1 MAISKYSYQE
11 FSGGVQRATTS
22 HIRKPNEVRNAS
34 NGDFS
39 KLFGAI
45 IRRPGTEK
53 LQPKLP
59 QNSNTL
65 GAIVARFANGSKIFA
80 AQKKAGN
87 TESAISYWDGDSWEE
102 VYAGLPANADIE
114 FMDDLGE
121 LWVGSY
127 DETTDTIGQPFT
139 IDENMDVST
148 TRQLFAAPHARAY
161 MEFNG
166 AVYAANVDIN
176 GNRYPDRLYK
186 SSGPMGAITFARSPQ
201 SNVLADYEVVSQ
213 VPVMTSATAPAGAV
227 AHSSAQTGWDGW
239 KIFKGATDRTGGSWF
254 SNGGTDPGWVRYD
267 FGASNLKVITH
278 YVLRPLSTNP
288 GSNDAGDAPKNWTF
302 EGSNNGSSWTVLHTV
317 TNEATWAPGEERT
330 YPTTNTQAYRY
341 YRINVSASQRG
352 GGTVWVTLNG
362 MRLLT
367 TKGDVDLLQLEVD
380 SARYLKPG
388 MNIDVYKAG
397 TDTYKFSLIVNT
409 VDKVEDVI
417 TFMPEMQVFTPSA
430 VNVSTDII
438 TLDSTEDLPTGTTV
452 QLRTSGTIPGGLAS
466 GTTYYVINRSA
477 TTISLA
483 STELDASIGNAINI
497 TSQGTGNHRISL
509 SYEFGNKDELWK
521 HSRKGKLT
529 RFWNTD
535 YRNPER
541 SDYIKL
547 PAAIDSRN
555 DITALGKISS
565 RMFVFTETS
574 MFRFDGTNQVLL
586 RNDVGCVA
594 QKSIAYYDSYM
605 VWLDQIGRIWI
616 RNEEEG
622 VQDVISVAIQDII
635 DLVPQEQLKN
645 ASGVVYGTKYKLHLG
660 TINGQELRVVYNFQT
675 NTWAPE
681 FFDVKMPVQFLY
693 LHDGNVRPHFFD
705 ETGQLWL
712 DESGD
717 MDDDKIIP
725 LEVELGD
732 DTFGIDERKD
742 YVGVAIYS
750 KNSAATR
757 IQVSID
763 GSEFTDVGQIAQQV
777 ERIRFAGLRSNTG
790 TMINIKIVNSSS
802 NDPVEIHK
810 MVVYY
815 NRAEDTFNA
824 TKR

>member
-22 HIRKPNEVRNAS
+22 HIRKPNEVRNAA

-45 IRRPGTEK
+45 TRRPGTEK
-53 LQPKLP
+53 LEPKLP
-59 QNSNTL
+59 EDKNTL
-65 GAIVARFANGSKIFA
+65 GAIIARFGSGSKIFA
-80 AQKKAGN
+80 AQNKSGDE
-87 TESAISYWDGDSWEE
+87 ESAISYWNGTSWEE

-127 DETTDTIGQPFT
+127 DEATDTIGEPFT
-139 IDENMDVST
+139 IDEDLNVST
-148 TRQLFAAPHARAY
+148 TRQLYAAPRARQY

-166 AVYAANVDIN
+166 AIYAANVDIN
-176 GNRYPDRLYK
+176 GERYPDRVYK
-186 SSGPMGAITFARSPQ
+186 SSGPMGAITFVRAPQ
-201 SNVLADYEVVSQ
+201 VDLGESFDLIDQ
-213 VPVMTSATAPAGAV
+213 VPAMISTTEPVGQVLFSTQFNTGSEAAFRAFDANINTRWTTTSGNT
-227 AHSSAQTGWDGW
+227 TGFIG
-239 KIFKGATDRTGGSWF
+239 
-254 SNGGTDPGWVRYD
+254 YD
-267 FGASNLKVITH
+267 FGVDNPKIITH
-278 YVLRPLSTNP
+278 YSIRSSHVADNMPRS
-288 GSNDAGDAPKNWTF
+288 PKGWVF
-302 EGSNNGSSWTVLHTV
+302 EGSNNGSSWTVLDTKA
-317 TNEATWAPGEERT
+317 NQSAWAISERRVFA
-330 YPTTNTQAYRY
+330 TTNTTSYRY
-341 YRINVSASQRG
+341 YRIRITANQGHANYLTIGEIEFMSSPTNVN
-352 GGTVWVTLNG
+352 L
-362 MRLLT
+362 MRLEL
-367 TKGDVDLLQLEVD
+367 D
-380 SARYLKPG
+380 SARYVKPG
-388 MNIDVYKAG
+388 MPISIYKAG
-397 TDTYKFSLIVNT
+397 TDVLKYKIVVESVNKVDDYITFLPFSQSFVAANVNT
-409 VDKVEDVI
+409 STNVI
-417 TFMPEMQVFTPSA
+417 TIPSA
-430 VNVSTDII
+430 SEFNTGDPIKLYST
-438 TLDSTEDLPTGTTV
+438 STMPAPLT
-452 QLRTSGTIPGGLAS
+452 S
-466 GTTYYVINRSA
+466 GTTYFVIKRSA
-477 TTISLA
+477 TEIQVATTKLNAEVGNPIS
-483 STELDASIGNAINI
+483 I
-497 TSQGTGNHRISL
+497 TSAGGGTMRVQM
-509 SYEFGNKDELWK
+509 SYDFGNKDELWK
-521 HSRKGKLT
+521 TGRKSKLT
-529 RFWNTD
+529 RFWNVD
-535 YRNPER
+535 YRYPEK

-635 DLVPQEQLKN
+635 DMVPQEQLKH

-660 TINGQELRVVYNFQT
+660 TVNGQELRVVYNFQT
-675 NTWAPE
+675 NTWSPE

-717 MDDDKIIP
+717 TDDGKNIP
-725 LEVELGD
+725 LEIELGD

-742 YVGVAIYS
+742 FVGVAIYS

-757 IQVSID
+757 IQVSLD
-763 GSEFTDVGQIAQQV
+763 GGQFVDIGQITQPV
-777 ERIRFAGLRSNTG
+777 ERLRFAGLRSNTG

-802 NDPVEIHK
+802 KDPVEIHK

>member
-22 HIRKPNEVRNAS
+22 HIRKPNEVRSAA

-59 QNSNTL
+59 QDSNTL
-65 GAIVARFANGSKIFA
+65 GAIIARFANGSKVFA
-80 AQKKAGN
+80 AQNKAGN

-127 DETTDTIGQPFT
+127 DEATDTIGQPFT

-148 TRQLFAAPHARAY
+148 TRQLFAAPRARSY

-166 AVYAANVDIN
+166 SIYAANVSVN
-176 GNRYPDRLYK
+176 GERYPDRVYK
-186 SSGPMGAITFARSPQ
+186 SSGPMGAITFVRAPQ
-201 SNVLADYEVVSQ
+201 TDLPAPFDLLNQ
-213 VPVMTSATAPAGAV
+213 VPQMTSNTTPVGTAFASTEANSSTPAWKAFDRLSSNSDRWV
-227 AHSSAQTGWDGW
+227 A
-239 KIFKGATDRTGGSWF
+239 
-254 SNGGTDPGWVRYD
+254 GGTTGHIGYD
-267 FGASNLKVITH
+267 FGVGQSRVVTH
-278 YVLRPLSTNP
+278 YRMMPLAPGDSTNITNRSP
-288 GSNDAGDAPKNWTF
+288 RNWTLQ
-302 EGSNNGSSWTVLHTV
+302 GSNNGTTWDILDTRTNQSSFP
-317 TNEATWAPGEERT
+317 PGESRLFQ
-330 YPTTNTQAYRY
+330 TTNTTAYRY
-341 YRINVSASQRG
+341 YRINI
-352 GGTVWVTLNG
+352 TLNHG
-362 MRLLT
+362 ATDYTMMAELEFLSAT
-367 TKGDVDLLQLEVD
+367 ANADLQLMEVD

-388 MNIDVYKAG
+388 MQIDIYKAG
-397 TDTYKFSLIVNT
+397 TDEFKYDLVVDE
-409 VDKVEDVI
+409 VDKVNDTITFLPYTQSFVASNVNTSTDVI
-417 TFMPEMQVFTPSA
+417 TV
-430 VNVSTDII
+430 
-438 TLDSTEDLPTGTTV
+438 
-452 QLRTSGTIPGGLAS
+452 
-466 GTTYYVINRSA
+466 
-477 TTISLA
+477 
-483 STELDASIGNAINI
+483 LDASRFTTGTPVKIRGTAALPAPLVAGQTYYAINVSPTKFKLANTLVEAQLGAAINI
-497 TSQGTGNHRISL
+497 TSAGGGNMRTVI
-509 SYEFGNKDELWK
+509 SYELGNKDEIWK
-521 HSRKGKLT
+521 RGRKGKLT

-635 DLVPQEQLKN
+635 DLVPQEQLKH
-645 ASGVVYGTKYKLHLG
+645 AAGVVYGTKYKLHLG
-660 TINGQELRVVYNFQT
+660 TVNGQQLRVVYNFQT
-675 NTWAPE
+675 NTWTPE

-763 GSEFTDVGQIAQQV
+763 GGEFIDVGQITQPV

-802 NDPVEIHK
+802 KDPVEIHK